1 MHTITLPATELRPY
15 QREAFDKIV
24 HKGCKR
30 ACLIWARRSGK
41 DYTALSIM
49 LAKAIMEK
57 GLYFYCLPTYT
68 QASVVIWKGKTNTG
82 RNILEEIIPK
92 ELIAGK
98 NNSDMTI
105 KLFNGSIIKV
115 VGSDNVDRLVGSN
128 PRGVLFSEYS
138 LADPRGWDLMRPIL
152 SNNGG
157 WAMFVYTPRGPNHGK
172 ELYDMAVNNK
182 DWYVSKLTCE
192 ETGSA
197 TLEDIQR
204 ERESGMPENLIRQE
218 YYVDFTAATSGTYYA
233 EQIQKMREDGR
244 ITDLPIDYS
253 IPVNT
258 AWDLGISDS
267 TAITFYQRKGE
278 WVHIIDYYESNGAGL
293 GEYVKVLKEK
303 GYMYDHHYFPHD
315 IAHRD
320 LSTGETRLDMLFKM
334 GVKGDV
340 VPMKSV
346 NYGIECVHR
355 LLPKTKINL
364 NNCANLIKSLELY
377 HKKFDEKNNVYMDMP
392 VHGPESHAAD
402 AIRYMAI
409 MERDRVNA
417 EIGSVKQYGRPMEYK
432 PMSW

>member
-1 MHTITLPATELRPY
+1 
-15 QREAFDKIV
+15 
-24 HKGCKR
+24 
-30 ACLIWARRSGK
+30 
-41 DYTALSIM
+41 
-49 LAKAIMEK
+49 
-57 GLYFYCLPTYT
+57 
-68 QASVVIWKGKTNTG
+68 
-82 RNILEEIIPK
+82 
-92 ELIAGK
+92 
-98 NNSDMTI
+98 
-105 KLFNGSIIKV
+105 
-115 VGSDNVDRLVGSN
+115 
-128 PRGVLFSEYS
+128 
-138 LADPRGWDLMRPIL
+138 
-152 SNNGG
+152 
-157 WAMFVYTPRGPNHGK
+157 
-172 ELYDMAVNNK
+172 
-182 DWYVSKLTCE
+182 
-192 ETGSA
+192 
-197 TLEDIQR
+197 
-204 ERESGMPENLIRQE
+204 MPENLIRQE
-218 YYVDFTAATSGTYYA
+218 YYVDFTAATSGTYYS
-233 EQIQKMREDGR
+233 EQIQKMRDDGR

-334 GVKGDV
+334 GIKGDV

-402 AIRYMAI
+402 SIRYMAI

-417 EIGSVKQYGRPMEYK
+417 EIGSVNQYGRPMEYK
-432 PMSW
+432 PVSW